1 MRGLSS
7 VLYLLWFVYTES
19 LEIDSRGTMRHFE
32 DTEFEKKKKETK
44 IYCDCDLGI
53 YQYYPID

>member
-19 LEIDSRGTMRHFE
+19 LEIDSRGTMRHFK
-32 DTEFEKKKKETK
+32 DTEFEKKKKK
-44 IYCDCDLGI
+44 KRKFIAI
-53 YQYYPID
+53 VI

>member
-32 DTEFEKKKKETK
+32 DTEFEKKKKK
-44 IYCDCDLGI
+44 KRKFIAI
-53 YQYYPID
+53 VI